1 VCCGEGDSRF
11 KFWVTVSVAP
21 RPENSRGGRCMEEV
35 EQMRMGER
43 LWWWVLETLGE
54 LKGTLVPDTG
64 KAD

>member
-1 VCCGEGDSRF
+1 
-11 KFWVTVSVAP
+11 
-21 RPENSRGGRCMEEV
+21 MEEV